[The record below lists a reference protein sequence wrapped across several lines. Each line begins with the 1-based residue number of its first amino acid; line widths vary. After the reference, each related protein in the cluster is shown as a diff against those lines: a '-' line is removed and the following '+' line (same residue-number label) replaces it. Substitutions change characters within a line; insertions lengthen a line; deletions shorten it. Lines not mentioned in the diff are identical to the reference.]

1 MQTKTQ
7 AGPPS
12 LRDVLW
18 IAAPIMLSNATTP
31 LIGFVDAVVVGQ
43 LGSAQ
48 LIGGV
53 AMAAV
58 MFNAIY
64 WGFGF
69 LRMSTTGFV
78 AQALGAG
85 DANEIA
91 ATLLRAVILA
101 VAAGVAVVLLQTPL
115 QRLFFWFLG
124 GSQHVQD
131 AARDYYD
138 WRIWAAP
145 AGLVNF
151 ALLGWFIGLGRA
163 GVAFWLQLGLNVVNI
178 VFALI
183 LTLRLGYGV
192 AGVGMAA
199 CAAEWL
205 AVAAGLVV
213 ARREL
218 AVRGAVASAA
228 AILNAGKLAAMFAAN
243 RDILIRTACVLGA
256 AQVFVKISAAQGDAA
271 LAANAL
277 LLNLLYIIYYLL
289 DGYANAA
296 ETLVGQ
302 SVGARDRPRLDAT
315 VRITLLAGGVTAVVI
330 SLLFSIF
337 GSNLIAFMTPN
348 PEIRSLAATFL
359 PWAIIMPVIAVW
371 CFVYDGI
378 FIGATR
384 TVDMRN
390 MMLLSFAVYLAALA
404 VLVPVFGNH
413 GIWAAHVVFFIIRAL
428 TLAWKYPG
436 VAATAQA
443 RS

>member
-1 MQTKTQ
+1 MQTKVL

-12 LRDVLW
+12 LRDVLL

-43 LGSAQ
+43 LGAAH

-53 AMAAV
+53 AMASV

-85 DANEIA
+85 NQSEIA
-91 ATLLRAVILA
+91 ATLYRAVVLA
-101 VAAGVAVVLLQTPL
+101 VAAGLAVVLLQTPL
-115 QRLFFWFLG
+115 RQLFFWFLG
-124 GSQHVQD
+124 GSVQVQD
-131 AARDYYD
+131 AARGYYD

-145 AGLVNF
+145 AGMVNF

-163 GVAFWLQLGLNVVNI
+163 GVAFWLQLGLNVLNI

-192 AGVGMAA
+192 PGVGMAA

-205 AVAAGLVV
+205 AVGAGLLV

-218 AVRGAVASAA
+218 AARGSTASRS
-228 AILNAGKLAAMFAAN
+228 AILDAGKLAAMFAAN

-256 AQVFVKISAAQGDAA
+256 GQVFMKMSAAQGDAA

-302 SVGARDRPRLDAT
+302 AIGARDRQRLDAT
-315 VRITLLAGGVTAVVI
+315 VRMTLMAGGVTATVI
-330 SLLFSIF
+330 AVLLWAFGDSI
-337 GSNLIAFMTPN
+337 IAFMTPN
-348 PEIRSLAATFL
+348 REVRDLAAIFM
-359 PWAIIMPVIAVW
+359 PWAIIMPIIAVW

-390 MMLLSFAVYLAALA
+390 MMLLSFVFYLAALA
-404 VLVPVFGNH
+404 AFVPPFANH
-413 GIWAAHVVFFIIRAL
+413 GIWAAHVVFFVIRAL

-436 VAATAQA
+436 LAAMA
-443 RS
+443 RAHG